1 MPGWMSGLYDLPVP
15 LPVGMAE
22 LAVEMREV
30 ILRHSPLGATLWPP
44 VASSAYATLLSGD
57 EQSLFCAV
65 TWDASPL
72 GWAGAGAR
80 WGDFSGPDPV
90 LRDLLLLGSWP
101 ACWDVSEQ
109 PFREALGGALAFEA
123 FTQSVNVSCRY
134 CVLRNDAAAAVA
146 SFRKGSTQSP
156 KIQRCALRL
165 DRAAAAVH
173 VTCLPLHV
181 PGITLVAEGID
192 GASCSGAELGDGVNV
207 DAILGPDVSD
217 QLWSTAACA
226 AADAGLG
233 RATVDA
239 FATESKVRF
248 PRLARFHEPG
258 SEAICSLSMPDWAR
272 SACPTCGV
280 DHRDVVYAYTPDHLV
295 RAAVEKKMVDRT
307 LCILVVPVAILA
319 PYWNHLLSASV
330 LPLRAPYA
338 DGFARVRRPAILV
351 QNLGPASSPSSPATS
366 VFWPGCRRWPRA
378 RVGGSPSVTPVRQC
392 R

>member
-1 MPGWMSGLYDLPVP
+1 MRRPSAGPGWP
-15 LPVGMAE
+15 
-22 LAVEMREV
+22 
-30 ILRHSPLGATLWPP
+30 
-44 VASSAYATLLSGD
+44 
-57 EQSLFCAV
+57 
-65 TWDASPL
+65 
-72 GWAGAGAR
+72 AGGT
-80 WGDFSGPDPV
+80 SV

-173 VTCLPLHV
+173 VTCLPLHG

-217 QLWSTAACA
+217 QLWSTAARA

-239 FATESKVRF
+239 FATESKARF
-248 PRLARFHEPG
+248 PRLARFHDPG
-258 SEAICSLSMPDWAR
+258 SEAICGLSMPDWAR

-280 DHRDVVYAYTPDHLV
+280 DHRDVVYAYMPDHLV

-307 LCILVVPVAILA
+307 LCVLVVPVAILA

-351 QNLGPASSPSSPATS
+351 QNLGPGAPAELAVFACDFSLLARLPPLASC
-366 VFWPGCRRWPRA
+366 PGRWLAVGDPCAAVPVTRPTRSALMRPCGPRA
-378 RVGGSPSVTPVRQC
+378 TNAGRTGPSRGDGLPGRLRLAGAIEGSYCVMLLSVL
-392 R
+392 